1 MESLSRSERA
11 ALCNSALEA
20 GETAPTL
27 CGGWSVKDLVVH
39 LLVRER
45 HPVGAA
51 GIVVPP
57 LAGLTERT
65 SRRLGRQDFTALVER
80 VRGGPPVWSPT
91 AVPAVD
97 RAVNSLE
104 FLVHHE
110 DIRRAQDG
118 WEPRELA
125 EAEQRAVWRLLTV
138 AGKALVRPAGVPVEL
153 RWPGGAR
160 GGEDRTTTLRA
171 GQDPVVVTGGPVEAA
186 MLLYGRDQHRGLVL
200 DGPPDGVRRLRGSDL
215 GL

>member
-1 MESLSRSERA
+1 MEPLSRSERA
-11 ALCNSALEA
+11 ALCNSALDA
-20 GETAPTL
+20 GESAPTL

-45 HPVGAA
+45 HPVGAV

-65 SRRLGRQDFTALVER
+65 SRRLARQDFTALVER
-80 VRGGPPVWSPT
+80 VRGGPPLWSPT

-97 RAVNSLE
+97 RTANSLE

-110 DIRRAQDG
+110 DIRRARPG
-118 WEPRELA
+118 WAPRELA
-125 EAEQRAVWRLLTV
+125 HAEQRAVWRTLAV

-153 RWPGGAR
+153 RWPGAARDGA
-160 GGEDRTTTLRA
+160 DRTATLRPGA
-171 GQDPVVVTGGPVEAA
+171 DPVVVSGEPVELA
-186 MLLYGRDQHRGLVL
+186 MLLFGRDQHRDLVFA
-200 DGPPDGVRRLRGSDL
+200 GPDEGVRRLRGSDL

>member
-1 MESLSRSERA
+1 MEPLSRSERA

-20 GETAPTL
+20 GESAPTL
-27 CGGWSVKDLVVH
+27 CGGWDVKDLVVH

-45 HPVGAA
+45 HPVGAV

-65 SRRLGRQDFTALVER
+65 SRRLARQDFTALVER
-80 VRGGPPVWSPT
+80 VRGGPPLWSPT
-91 AVPAVD
+91 SVPALD

-110 DIRRAQDG
+110 DVRRAQPG

-125 EAEQRAVWRLLTV
+125 EAEQRAVWRSLAV
-138 AGKALVRPAGVPVEL
+138 AGKGLVRAAGVPVEL
-153 RWPGGAR
+153 RWPGAAR
-160 GGEDRTTTLRA
+160 DGDARTTTLRA
-171 GQDPVVVTGGPVEAA
+171 GQDPVVVTGEPVELA
-186 MLLYGRDQHRGLVL
+186 LLLFGRDQHRGLRF
-200 DGPPDGVRRLRGSDL
+200 DGPPEGVRRLRGSDL
-215 GL
+215 GF